1 MTPNIENN
9 PLNTGNGAPQ
19 GSNPVTPVTAQASPT
34 APKPAAVAPAPVPP
48 TAPTPAPVAPAS
60 MPPTAST
67 PATPTTPAPP
77 TQKQAAAATTAQA
90 SAESIVSGTSK
101 ILQFKKYIIA
111 GIVGIIF
118 LTIIYVAYS
127 FFSSPSDEVA
137 TEENPTTEVELN
149 NSLSGSS
156 STDSEST
163 NPEDTAELEK
173 VVNDLKDQYKD
184 DNSNP
189 PGISIVIPETTTE
202 TETPTP
208 AGTDTAPPAD
218 SKDDPTPPIDSKGD
232 STPPADSEEVAR

>member
-9 PLNTGNGAPQ
+9 PLNTGNGASQ
-19 GSNPVTPVTAQASPT
+19 GSNPVTPGTAPI
-34 APKPAAVAPAPVPP
+34 APKPTAVPTPVPP
-48 TAPTPAPVAPAS
+48 TPPVTS
-60 MPPTAST
+60 
-67 PATPTTPAPP
+67 PATPT
-77 TQKQAAAATTAQA
+77 QQQVVAATTAQT
-90 SAESIVSGTSK
+90 SAENIVSGTSK

-127 FFSSPSDEVA
+127 FFSSPSEEIA

-149 NSLSGSS
+149 NSLSSSS
-156 STDSEST
+156 STDSSEST

-189 PGISIVIPETTTE
+189 PGISIVIPETAE
-202 TETPTP
+202 TDTSTPTD
-208 AGTDTAPPAD
+208 TDTTPPAD
-218 SKDDPTPPIDSKGD
+218 SGSST
-232 STPPADSEEVAR
+232 TPPADSEEVAR